1 MGFTIICNKCGN
13 KHVIKD
19 KSSILNFD
27 GIDVDTTEKC
37 GHQGCTVESI
47 DIYCWKCENE
57 VNI

>member
-19 KSSILNFD
+19 KNSLDFD
-27 GIDVDTTEKC
+27 GIDIDVTEEC
-37 GHQGCTVESI
+37 GFQGCTVESI
-47 DIYCWKCENE
+47 DIHCWKCENE